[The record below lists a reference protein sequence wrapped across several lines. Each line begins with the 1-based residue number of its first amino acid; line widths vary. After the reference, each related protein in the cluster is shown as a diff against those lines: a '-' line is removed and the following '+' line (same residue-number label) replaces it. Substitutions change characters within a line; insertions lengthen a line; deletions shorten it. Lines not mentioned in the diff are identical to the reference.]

1 MAAQD
6 YKAVLEDCWERK
18 LLPEQTLRDMV
29 FDAMTLISEEPTVI
43 QLSSTGA
50 LNVIGDLHGQ
60 FYDVRYMFDV
70 G

>member
-1 MAAQD
+1 MATYD

-43 QLSSTGA
+43 
-50 LNVIGDLHGQ
+50 
-60 FYDVRYMFDV
+60 
-70 G
+70 